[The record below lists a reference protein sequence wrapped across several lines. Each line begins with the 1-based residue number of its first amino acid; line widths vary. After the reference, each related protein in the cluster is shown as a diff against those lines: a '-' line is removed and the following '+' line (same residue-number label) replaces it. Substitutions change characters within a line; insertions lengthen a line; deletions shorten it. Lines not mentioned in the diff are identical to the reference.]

1 MSKALIIVISIT
13 IQIIINII
21 FVIYRHKTNK
31 QEQEDSV
38 GKIIINQS
46 DPDKEYFECQ
56 LYSKDFFK
64 EVHQKESV
72 TFDVV
77 IR

>member
-1 MSKALIIVISIT
+1 MSMNIMCMSSGIIIS
-13 IQIIINII
+13 IIINII
-21 FVIYRHKTNK
+21 LIIYCFKTIKKNGT
-31 QEQEDSV
+31 V
-38 GKIIINQS
+38 GAIIINQS

-56 LYSKDFFK
+56 LYSKEFFK

>member
-21 FVIYRHKTNK
+21 FIIYRHKTNK
-31 QEQEDSV
+31 QEDSV

-56 LYSKDFFK
+56 LYSKEFFK
-64 EVHQKESV
+64 EVYQKEKV
-72 TFDVV
+72 AFDVE

>member
-21 FVIYRHKTNK
+21 FVIYRHKINK
-31 QEQEDSV
+31 QEDSV

-56 LYSKDFFK
+56 LYSKEFFK
-64 EVHQKESV
+64 EVFQKSRV
-72 TFDVV
+72 TFDVEV
-77 IR
+77 K